1 MPYSKAHYY
10 GGYFMKLIQSILI
23 CSALI
28 LANQSIYAGDPSAA
42 YRLNMAR
49 HTRNVGPLIPTQPIH
64 IITTTQEKSGWSIG
78 TAATVTLVGGAI
90 LVGGYFVHDW
100 LYKDGK
106 KTRALIDKSTGT
118 LLNAITGTKNAITSL
133 TKTVIDRFNKNQ
145 KDLDAVKTTIDT
157 NTQSIEKQGKTL
169 IDMQNDLKD
178 VKTTLDTNTQCIK
191 TQGSIL
197 IQEIKTVNTELL
209 NLKEEMKTT
218 DETTRTYLTEK
229 IAFLESRLERLFAEN
244 QNIVALLTQI
254 SNQLKT
260 SHQRQ

>member
-1 MPYSKAHYY
+1 
-10 GGYFMKLIQSILI
+10 MKLIQSILI

-49 HTRNVGPLIPTQPIH
+49 HTRNVGPSIPIQPVH
-64 IITTTQEKSGWSIG
+64 IITTTQERSGWSIG
-78 TAATVTLVGGAI
+78 NAATVTLVGGAI

-157 NTQSIEKQGKTL
+157 NTQSIATQGKILTE
-169 IDMQNDLKD
+169 IQKEM
-178 VKTTLDTNTQCIK
+178 TTIETQL
-191 TQGSIL
+191 T
-197 IQEIKTVNTELL
+197 
-209 NLKEEMKTT
+209 NLKEQLKTEN
-218 DETTRTYLTEK
+218 ETTRTDITK
-229 IAFLESRLERLFAEN
+229 QIALLENRFNELSTKY
-244 QNIVALLTQI
+244 QDMHTLLTQI
-254 SNQLKT
+254 NGKLEILL
-260 SHQRQ
+260 QRRN

>member
-1 MPYSKAHYY
+1 
-10 GGYFMKLIQSILI
+10 MKLIQSILI

-49 HTRNVGPLIPTQPIH
+49 HTRNVGPSIPTPPIH
-64 IITTTQEKSGWSIG
+64 IITTTQERSGWSIG
-78 TAATVTLVGGAI
+78 NAATVTLVGGAI

-106 KTRALIDKSTGT
+106 KTRALIDKCTGI
-118 LLNAITGTKNAITSL
+118 LLNAITGTNNAVTYL
-133 TKTVIDRFNKNQ
+133 TKIVIDRFNKNQ
-145 KDLDAVKTTIDT
+145 KDLEVVKTTVDT
-157 NTQSIEKQGKTL
+157 NTQCIEKQGKTL
-169 IDMQNDLKD
+169 TDMQKDLKA
-178 VKTTLDTNTQCIK
+178 VKTTVDTNTQCIE

-197 IQEIKTVNTELL
+197 IEIQNELKTINTQLP
-209 NLKEEMKTT
+209 NLKEAIKTA
-218 DETTRTYLTEK
+218 DETTRTYITEQ
-229 IAFLESRLERLFAEN
+229 IALLESRLDELSASYR
-244 QNIVALLTQI
+244 NIFALLTQI